1 MDIDNIDNNNI
12 SLIDKEISE
21 APEPSHQTVASSRK
35 RPVSTSRA
43 RKKKKKQRQVYR
55 NNMAKNQQ
63 LVG

>member
-43 RKKKKKQRQVYR
+43 RKKKKKTKTSIQE
-55 NNMAKNQQ
+55 
-63 LVG
+63 